1 MSGILHLPQGG
12 AQIAVI
18 SQIPDT
24 LMNRD
29 ATFQEVYDTLGTYTY
44 VYDTDDTTDTVDGIW
59 DGYESWEQTV
69 ENSDMAI
76 VNKARHNGLNFLPQ
90 AQIPNTQTRKNDVK
104 FMFINRVIDFASDRV
119 ISTCKVSEANWTST
133 VVNIYLI
140 PFNSNYTVND
150 YLTKLNNHLTT
161 PDADIV
167 EMTFTHNGVQDQ
179 NDLEGIMLAT
189 LPIPGK
195 YLIGIK
201 TTSTQNNAAPSIYS
215 LQFRTY

>member
-44 VYDTDDTTDTVDGIW
+44 VYDTDDTIDTVDGIW
-59 DGYESWEQTV
+59 DGYESWEQAV

-76 VNKARHNGLNFLPQ
+76 INKARHNGLNFLPQ

-133 VVNIYLI
+133 VINIYLI

-179 NDLEGIMLAT
+179 NDLEGIMLTT

-195 YLIGIK
+195 YLVGIK

>member
-24 LMNRD
+24 LMDRD

-76 VNKARHNGLNFLPQ
+76 INQARHNGLNFQPQ
-90 AQIPNTQTRKNDVK
+90 AQIQNTQTRKNDVK
-104 FMFINRVIDFASDRV
+104 FMFINRVLDFASDRV

-133 VVNIYLI
+133 VVKFYLI
-140 PFNSNYTVND
+140 PYNSNYTVND
-150 YLTKLNNHLTT
+150 YLTKLNNHLST

-195 YLIGIK
+195 YLVGIS
-201 TTSTQNNAAPSIYS
+201 TTSTQNNASPSIYS